1 MIQARG
7 MNAMIKSM
15 TGYGRGEQQFD
26 GYRICIEIKSVN
38 NRYLDYNVRVYRQYA
53 FLEEM
58 VRDCLPGKI
67 SRGKVD
73 VSITFDNIR
82 DDGRVVTINQELARG
97 YYDALK
103 TMGAELELQDDLTIS
118 KFAGLPDIF
127 TIEKK
132 EQDREQITADAKQVL
147 LMALEDLTQNR
158 QREGARLY
166 TFFADC
172 TAELERILQD
182 IDVRSPI
189 TVTEYRAK
197 IKARIEELLE
207 DTTVEESR
215 LLTEVAIFADKV
227 NVTEELVRFRSHL
240 KEFRLLLESD
250 EPVGRKLEFVLQEL
264 NREANTIGSK
274 CNDFSIARLVVD
286 VKANLEKLR
295 EQVQNIE

>member
-1 MIQARG
+1 

-26 GYRICIEIKSVN
+26 GYRICVEIKSVN

-82 DDGRVVTINQELARG
+82 DDGRVVTINQELAKG
-97 YYDALK
+97 YYDALQ

-118 KFAGLPDIF
+118 KFASLPDIF

-147 LMALEDLTQNR
+147 LTALEDLTQNR
-158 QREGARLY
+158 QREGARLHA
-166 TFFADC
+166 FFVDC

-182 IDVRSPI
+182 IDARSPI

-197 IKARIEELLE
+197 IKARIKELLE

-227 NVTEELVRFRSHL
+227 NVTEEMVRFRSHL

-274 CNDFSIARLVVD
+274 CNDFSIAKSVVD